1 MNPISY
7 AIARIKQDIPDKVL
21 RVTFANPI
29 NGDTAIPVS
38 LDAKLREELIFGRV
52 MPDCNIIGGVE
63 ITVPLSASIREEIS
77 PGVFVYRVP
86 KVLTQNRSIMSV
98 LSVAFANA
106 GIAGSTAP
114 YGQTN
119 ALMDASM
126 KMANAMMSIPYQSD
140 ARCSLVGENIVMVE
154 HPNMTVG
161 NLYLRCIVENDS
173 NMNNLNAKSWRN
185 FAHLCILACKAEIYT
200 RNIIQM
206 DMAYLHAGQVLGA
219 YKETVE
225 GYSDASELYQ
235 DYLATTWQKVSI
247 MNDPE
252 MYDRLIR
259 MTSGGLA

>member
-21 RVTFANPI
+21 RVTFANPN
-29 NGDTAIPVS
+29 NGDTVIPIS
-38 LDAKLREELIFGRV
+38 LDAKLREELIYARV
-52 MPDCNIIGGVE
+52 LPDCNIIGGAE
-63 ITVPLSASIREEIS
+63 ITVPLTTAMREEVS
-77 PGVFVYRVP
+77 PGVYVYRIP
-86 KVLTQNRSIMSV
+86 KAVTQNRSIMSV

-106 GIAGSTAP
+106 GIVGSTAP

-119 ALMDASM
+119 ELMDASL
-126 KMANAMMSIPYQSD
+126 KMANAMKAISYQSD
-140 ARCSLVGENIVMVE
+140 ARCSLVGENTVMVE

-161 NLYLRCIVENDS
+161 NLYLRCVVENDS
-173 NMNNLNAKSWRN
+173 NMNHLNPKSWRN
-185 FAHLCILACKAEIYT
+185 FAQLCILACKSEIYV
-200 RNIIQM
+200 RNVIQM

-225 GYSDASELYQ
+225 RYSDASELYQ
-235 DYLATTWQKVSI
+235 EYLATTWQKVSI